1 MALVVVFV
9 QVTHALPSALGH
21 LLGSSSATAGE
32 VAALKGADDE
42 GKCFEA
48 QMVCRSAVDSLWG
61 VIARL
66 GLICGQVSLWQ
77 RH

>member
-32 VAALKGADDE
+32 VAALKGVDDE
-42 GKCFEA
+42 GK
-48 QMVCRSAVDSLWG
+48 VW
-61 VIARL
+61 
-66 GLICGQVSLWQ
+66 
-77 RH
+77 RHR